1 MSENFNNFNSKFN
14 VDELMVIQTDYWRW
28 SVRPVQC
35 TVGAGILSLKRPAES
50 MSELTEEEGA
60 DLIKITKIIETAL
73 KSAYGMDKINYIM
86 LMMVDFHIHY
96 HVVPRYSRGIEFAGQ
111 TFKDMGWPKP
121 PILDAES
128 VGQETLLKIRD
139 YLKSHINE

>member
-60 DLIKITKIIETAL
+60 DLIKISKIIETVL

-86 LMMVDFHIHY
+86 LMMVDFHMITSY
-96 HVVPRYSRGIEFAGQ
+96 
-111 TFKDMGWPKP
+111 
-121 PILDAES
+121 
-128 VGQETLLKIRD
+128 
-139 YLKSHINE
+139 